1 MSVNDLRPGE
11 SAVIDSIAGDER
23 LTKRLMAIGYI
34 EGTKVTMKNMAPL
47 GDPVII
53 NLRGFDLALRRQDAK
68 NIKVRGV

>member
-1 MSVNDLRPGE
+1 MSVNDLKPGE

-23 LTKRLMAIGYI
+23 LAKRLMAIGYI
-34 EGTKVTMKNMAPL
+34 EGTKITLKNTAPL